1 MSAAQ
6 TGKRGEQIR
15 LKRLAAFV
23 PAFRDPRTS
32 FGKWHPVTGKGTLE
46 EPLTSPWFEL
56 SEVADRFCKMLYDTG
71 WILEGFDWTEWIH
84 TPDAQKLLR
93 HREAIAVADCDQLA
107 KLLTALVR
115 QDRFSEGTLERSYA
129 DKILV
134 AIVERA
140 ESLLTTSHVRRRKG
154 ASGARP

>member
-1 MSAAQ
+1 MSAPQ

-15 LKRLAAFV
+15 LKRLAVFA
-23 PAFRDPRTS
+23 PAFRDSKTS
-32 FGKWHPVTGKGTLE
+32 FGQWHRMTGKGTLS
-46 EPLTSPWFEL
+46 EPLTGPWFEL
-56 SEVADRFCKMLYDTG
+56 SEVANQFCKMLYDAG

-93 HREAIAVADCDQLA
+93 HRKAIAAADCDQLA

-129 DKILV
+129 DKILL
-134 AIVERA
+134 AIAERA
-140 ESLLTTSHVRRRKG
+140 ESLLTTSRRRRRKG